1 MVSSSA
7 TSVSSRLVSPHVLR
21 ARIRSV
27 ATPARMG
34 EPHLYLLPRLFRRR
48 PCPDEPEMKG
58 KSIISELHLKFAEK
72 SWNDTFQLVRRCMEK
87 SRDESKPCE
96 PLVRT
101 LERLQDE
108 FNVSSM
114 NTMRHRLEIIAK
126 QQGMGFHITDATCYL
141 TADLFYLEV
150 VLVACGGVEEVK
162 VAPQGAAPVSSE
174 SLLQLLRL
182 KNFAEFSMKLSGLFT
197 QYNIPGDNE
206 TKLKLF
212 ASLQHLSKD
221 LQQLSH
227 LPRAH
232 KDCDPQMDMINNGRI
247 GCLIAGKEDCPLT
260 IQFFMTPTDWKKT
273 DSPKM
278 PNKADLALVFT
289 EITDPKAT
297 VQAAQVTV
305 GVSDFPHKLQMACVI
320 PQPPQLDPQ
329 GFPVFL
335 PLDEAP
341 HETLP
346 ACFLL
351 KLQPPL
357 PVLTSFV
364 KKLSQITDVTVADVD
379 LQWAPLPKHLM
390 RGSASANQNEETLDE
405 QDTIFTVPLPGG
417 VMHSYIVPGAAW
429 QAPAQRAAVMDSVP
443 FTHPAHVPAT
453 LELLRHQCV
462 INALLR
468 SCVTSQ
474 RALPG
479 SVCDLRFEVL
489 PESDTSFSVTFHPPH
504 TDSLAVLLVN
514 ISDAHQ
520 ISCRLF
526 GAGTCDPTLDEHI
539 STVMKRCMS
548 IPVTLSTLYTKL
560 RELPS
565 ASLSSDRPATTE
577 AANDHSS
584 PSSAAVTD
592 ANGTVTESQGA
603 AVAKD
608 SSSLSGSACYPM
620 SVANAELLPEIN
632 TSPAVPYTFSAAD
645 VFSQWMSSN
654 DQLSELS

>member
-1 MVSSSA
+1 
-7 TSVSSRLVSPHVLR
+7 
-21 ARIRSV
+21 
-27 ATPARMG
+27 
-34 EPHLYLLPRLFRRR
+34 
-48 PCPDEPEMKG
+48 MKG
-58 KSIISELHLKFAEK
+58 KSMISKLRLKFAGR

-96 PLVRT
+96 PLVRS

-162 VAPQGAAPVSSE
+162 VAPQGAPPASSE
-174 SLLQLLRL
+174 SLLQLLRS
-182 KNFAEFSMKLSGLFT
+182 KNFAEFSMKLSSLFT

-212 ASLQHLSKD
+212 ASLQHLGKD

-227 LPRAH
+227 LPRTQ

-247 GCLIAGKEDCPLT
+247 GCLIAGKDDYPLT
-260 IQFFMTPTDWKKT
+260 IEFFMMPTDLKKT
-273 DSPKM
+273 DS
-278 PNKADLALVFT
+278 L
-289 EITDPKAT
+289 TDPTSA
-297 VQAAQVTV
+297 VQVAQVTV
-305 GVSDFPHKLQMACVI
+305 GVSDLTHKLQMASVI
-320 PQPPQLDPQ
+320 PEPPQLDPQ
-329 GFPVFL
+329 GYPVFL
-335 PLDEAP
+335 PLDEGP

-351 KLQPPL
+351 KLQPPV
-357 PVLTSFV
+357 PMLTSFV

-379 LQWAPLPKHLM
+379 LQWAPLPQHLM
-390 RGSASANQNEETLDE
+390 RGSASANHHEETLDE

-429 QAPAQRAAVMDSVP
+429 QAPAQRATVMDSVP

-474 RALPG
+474 SARPG

-489 PESDTSFSVTFHPPH
+489 PESDTSFSVTFHPPG

-514 ISDAHQ
+514 VCDSHQ

-526 GAGTCDPTLDEHI
+526 GAGPCDPSMDEHVT
-539 STVMKRCMS
+539 TVMTRCMS
-548 IPVTLSTLYTKL
+548 VPVTLSSLYTKL
-560 RELPS
+560 GERPS
-565 ASLSSDRPATTE
+565 ASLSPDRPAATE

-603 AVAKD
+603 AVAGD
-608 SSSLSGSACYPM
+608 SSSVSGSACYAM
-620 SVANAELLPEIN
+620 SVANDELLPEIN
-632 TSPAVPYTFSAAD
+632 MSPAANLYTFSAEGVD

-654 DQLSELS
+654 GELSELS

>member
-1 MVSSSA
+1 
-7 TSVSSRLVSPHVLR
+7 
-21 ARIRSV
+21 
-27 ATPARMG
+27 
-34 EPHLYLLPRLFRRR
+34 
-48 PCPDEPEMKG
+48 MKG
-58 KSIISELHLKFAEK
+58 KSMISKLRLKFAGK

-87 SRDESKPCE
+87 TRDESKPCE
-96 PLVRT
+96 PLVRS

-126 QQGMGFHITDATCYL
+126 QQGMGFHITDNTCYL

-162 VAPQGAAPVSSE
+162 VAPQGAPPASSE
-174 SLLQLLRL
+174 SLLQLLRS
-182 KNFAEFSMKLSGLFT
+182 KNFAEFSMKLSSLFT
-197 QYNIPGDNE
+197 QYNIPGDSE

-212 ASLQHLSKD
+212 ASLQHLGKD

-227 LPRAH
+227 LPRTQ
-232 KDCDPQMDMINNGRI
+232 KDCDPQMDMVNNGRI
-247 GCLIAGKEDCPLT
+247 GCLIAGKDDSPLT
-260 IQFFMTPTDWKKT
+260 IEFFMTPTDLKKS
-273 DSPKM
+273 DSP
-278 PNKADLALVFT
+278 LVFK
-289 EITDPKAT
+289 EATDPRSA
-297 VQAAQVTV
+297 VHVAQVTV
-305 GVSDFPHKLQMACVI
+305 GVSDLAHKLQMASVI

-329 GFPVFL
+329 GYPVFL
-335 PLDEAP
+335 PLVEGP

-351 KLQPPL
+351 KLQPPV
-357 PVLTSFV
+357 PVVTSFV
-364 KKLSQITDVTVADVD
+364 KKLIQITDVTVADVD
-379 LQWAPLPKHLM
+379 LQWAPLPQHLM
-390 RGSASANQNEETLDE
+390 RGSASANHHGETLDE
-405 QDTIFTVPLPGG
+405 QDTVFTVPLPGG

-429 QAPAQRAAVMDSVP
+429 QAPAQRATLMDSVP
-443 FTHPAHVPAT
+443 FTHPAHVPAA

-474 RALPG
+474 SARPG

-489 PESDTSFSVTFHPPH
+489 PESDTSFSVTFHPPG

-514 ISDAHQ
+514 VCDSHQ

-526 GAGTCDPTLDEHI
+526 GAGPCDLSMDEHV
-539 STVMKRCMS
+539 STVMTRCLS
-548 IPVTLSTLYTKL
+548 VPVTLSSLYSQL
-560 RELPS
+560 GERPS
-565 ASLSSDRPATTE
+565 ASLSPARPAATE

-584 PSSAAVTD
+584 PSSAAVTE

-603 AVAKD
+603 AVAGD
-608 SSSLSGSACYPM
+608 SSSVSGSACYAM
-620 SVANAELLPEIN
+620 SVANDELLPEIN
-632 TSPAVPYTFSAAD
+632 TSPAANLYTFSAEDVD

-654 DQLSELS
+654 GELSKLS

>member
-1 MVSSSA
+1 MWRL
-7 TSVSSRLVSPHVLR
+7 SVQTR
-21 ARIRSV
+21 
-27 ATPARMG
+27 
-34 EPHLYLLPRLFRRR
+34 
-48 PCPDEPEMKG
+48 PEMKG
-58 KSIISELHLKFAEK
+58 KSMISKLRLKFAGK

-87 SRDESKPCE
+87 TRDESQPCE
-96 PLVRT
+96 PLVRS

-126 QQGMGFHITDATCYL
+126 QQGMGFHITDTTCYL

-150 VLVACGGVEEVK
+150 VLVECGGVEQVK
-162 VAPQGAAPVSSE
+162 VAPQGAPPASSE
-174 SLLQLLRL
+174 SLLQLLRS
-182 KNFAEFSMKLSGLFT
+182 KNFAEFSMKLSSLFT
-197 QYNIPGDNE
+197 QYNIPGDSE

-212 ASLQHLSKD
+212 ASLQHLGKD

-227 LPRAH
+227 LPRTQ

-247 GCLIAGKEDCPLT
+247 GWLIAGKDDSPLT
-260 IQFFMTPTDWKKT
+260 IEFFMTPTDLKKPV
-273 DSPKM
+273 SQ
-278 PNKADLALVFT
+278 V
-289 EITDPKAT
+289 TDPTSA
-297 VQAAQVTV
+297 VHVAQVTV
-305 GVSDFPHKLQMACVI
+305 GVSDLAHKLQMASVI

-329 GFPVFL
+329 GYPVFL
-335 PLDEAP
+335 PLDEGP

-351 KLQPPL
+351 QLQPPV

-364 KKLSQITDVTVADVD
+364 KKLIQITDVTVADVD
-379 LQWAPLPKHLM
+379 LQWAPLPQHLM
-390 RGSASANQNEETLDE
+390 RGSSSANHHGETLEE
-405 QDTIFTVPLPGG
+405 QDTVFTVPLPGG

-429 QAPAQRAAVMDSVP
+429 QAPAQRATLMDSVP
-443 FTHPAHVPAT
+443 FTHPAHVPAA

-474 RALPG
+474 SARPG

-489 PESDTSFSVTFHPPH
+489 PESDTSFSVTFHPPG

-514 ISDAHQ
+514 VCDSHQ

-526 GAGTCDPTLDEHI
+526 GAGPCDPSMDEHV
-539 STVMKRCMS
+539 STVMTRCLS
-548 IPVTLSTLYTKL
+548 VPVTLSSLYTRL
-560 RELPS
+560 GERPS
-565 ASLSSDRPATTE
+565 ASLSPDRPAATE

-584 PSSAAVTD
+584 PSSAAVTE

-603 AVAKD
+603 AVAGD
-608 SSSLSGSACYPM
+608 SSSVSGSACYAM
-620 SVANAELLPEIN
+620 SVANDELCPEIN
-632 TSPAVPYTFSAAD
+632 KSPAANLYTFSAEDVD

-654 DQLSELS
+654 GERSELS

>member
-1 MVSSSA
+1 
-7 TSVSSRLVSPHVLR
+7 
-21 ARIRSV
+21 
-27 ATPARMG
+27 
-34 EPHLYLLPRLFRRR
+34 
-48 PCPDEPEMKG
+48 MKG
-58 KSIISELHLKFAEK
+58 KSMISKLRLKFAGR

-96 PLVRT
+96 PLVRS

-162 VAPQGAAPVSSE
+162 VAPQGAPPASSE
-174 SLLQLLRL
+174 SLLQLLRS
-182 KNFAEFSMKLSGLFT
+182 KNFAEFSMKLSSLFT

-212 ASLQHLSKD
+212 ASLQHLGKD

-227 LPRAH
+227 LPRTQ

-247 GCLIAGKEDCPLT
+247 GCLIAGKDDYPLT
-260 IQFFMTPTDWKKT
+260 IEFFMMPTDLKKT
-273 DSPKM
+273 DSQ
-278 PNKADLALVFT
+278 V
-289 EITDPKAT
+289 TDPTSA
-297 VQAAQVTV
+297 VQVAQVTV
-305 GVSDFPHKLQMACVI
+305 GVSDLTHKLQMASVI
-320 PQPPQLDPQ
+320 PEPPQLDPQ
-329 GFPVFL
+329 GYPVFL
-335 PLDEAP
+335 PLDEGP

-351 KLQPPL
+351 KLQPPV
-357 PVLTSFV
+357 PMLTSFV

-379 LQWAPLPKHLM
+379 LQWAPLPQHLM
-390 RGSASANQNEETLDE
+390 RGSASANHHEETLDE

-429 QAPAQRAAVMDSVP
+429 QAPAQRATVMDSVP

-474 RALPG
+474 SARPG

-489 PESDTSFSVTFHPPH
+489 PESDTSFSVTFHPPG

-514 ISDAHQ
+514 VCDSHQ

-526 GAGTCDPTLDEHI
+526 GAGPCDPSMDEHVT
-539 STVMKRCMS
+539 TVMTRCMS
-548 IPVTLSTLYTKL
+548 VPVTLSSLYTKL
-560 RELPS
+560 GERPS
-565 ASLSSDRPATTE
+565 ASLSPDRPAATE

-603 AVAKD
+603 AVAGD
-608 SSSLSGSACYPM
+608 SSSVSGSACYAM
-620 SVANAELLPEIN
+620 SVANDELLPEIN
-632 TSPAVPYTFSAAD
+632 MSPAANLYTFSAEGVD

-654 DQLSELS
+654 GELSELS